1 MALLVAAERFNLS
14 RWNVEVGL
22 FQIIARTQRLTGL
35 IDAIARRFRPLWR
48 LFAYVG
54 VCAAFVAMALTTINF
69 LFVGR
74 MLFEKPTEATGVQL
88 VIPGV
93 TVPLLYSLVAL
104 MVVVV
109 VHEFA
114 HGIIAR
120 LNKIPVKSVGV
131 GILAIL
137 PFAFVE
143 PEEEGM
149 KAASPFSRIQVLA
162 AGSMANFTTAF
173 LALALIFALVVPGL
187 PTTGLSIAGI
197 EGGSPA
203 EDAGLFDGLVITSI
217 DYAGSSYAIGTYDD
231 FGAIMERTSP
241 GEELSLI
248 TSAGTY
254 SVVLAQHPNRD
265 VGYIGISTYDRSVLS
280 SFNPAWAFLY
290 PPIVMGIDPAV
301 FPDAFSSVAWFFIN
315 CLKYIFFL
323 NVGIGLFNMLPIGP
337 IDGGQIFREVIKKPL
352 GEARARIVSLAVSV
366 VLAGLIIAS
375 LVMPQVL

>member
-173 LALALIFALVVPGL
+173 LALAIIFALVVPGL

-265 VGYIGISTYDRSVLS
+265 V
-280 SFNPAWAFLY
+280 
-290 PPIVMGIDPAV
+290 
-301 FPDAFSSVAWFFIN
+301 
-315 CLKYIFFL
+315 
-323 NVGIGLFNMLPIGP
+323 
-337 IDGGQIFREVIKKPL
+337 
-352 GEARARIVSLAVSV
+352 
-366 VLAGLIIAS
+366 
-375 LVMPQVL
+375 